1 MTLKHMRI
9 FIAVCEEESVTGA
22 AKKLFL
28 SQPAVS
34 LALRELE
41 EHYGIKFFER
51 FARKIQ
57 ITESGKVFYNY
68 ASHILQLYGQM
79 DQELSAWNNAG
90 SLRVG
95 SSITIG
101 TCMMPALIHN
111 FKLSHPQLRPYVK
124 IDSSDVI
131 ETLILQ
137 NKLDLALIEGTVHS
151 ENIHSEKILDDHLV
165 AICSTRNPLK
175 NKASVT
181 LTDLAHENLLL
192 REPNSGTRELI
203 ESVFTLHGCPIHPA
217 WESTSTESLLNAVTA
232 NLGISILPYRLIT
245 TRIRKQKVILLPL
258 EDVEFKRSFHVV
270 YHKNKFL
277 TQAAQEFITYVK
289 EELQK
294 LEDLPAAPSS

>member
-1 MTLKHMRI
+1 MTIKHMKI

-41 EHYGIKFFER
+41 EHYGVKFFER

-57 ITESGKVFYNY
+57 ITESGKVFYDY
-68 ASHILQLYGQM
+68 ASNIMQLYNQM
-79 DQELSAWNNAG
+79 DQELKAWDNTG

-101 TCMMPALIHN
+101 TCMMPAFIHN
-111 FKLSHPQLRPYVK
+111 FKLSHPQLKPYVK

-151 ENIHSEKILDDHLV
+151 ENIYSEKLLDDKLV

-175 NKASVT
+175 NKSSVT
-181 LTDLAHENLLL
+181 LEDLMKENLLL
-192 REPNSGTRELI
+192 RERNSGTRELI
-203 ESVFTLHGCPIHPA
+203 ESVFMLHGCSVHPV

-245 TRIRKQKVILLPL
+245 TRIRKQKVIMLPL
-258 EDVEFKRSFHVV
+258 EGIEFKRSFSVI

-277 TQAAQEFITYVK
+277 TQTSREFIDYVK
-289 EELQK
+289 TELQK
-294 LEDLPAAPSS
+294 LEDIPIR